1 VKWREAAQA
10 QSAQTIWA
18 EMTQLG
24 TGAQAHE
31 AQAHGVE
38 LARSAH
44 AVEAAQLWTGTQ
56 AHGAQAHGRG
66 DQSGARRSAQL
77 ARGQACSCAGADG
90 LNMNLLRKNI

>member
-1 VKWREAAQA
+1 MKWREAAQA
-10 QSAQTIWA
+10 PSAQTIWA

-56 AHGAQAHGRG
+56 ARGAQAHGRG
-66 DQSGARRSAQL
+66 AQSGARRSAQL
-77 ARGQACSCAGADG
+77 ARGASLQLCG
-90 LNMNLLRKNI
+90 R